1 MTARHGL
8 LARLAGW
15 IRRVPGLVVLAIWA
29 TAEIIRASAMV
40 ARDIVAPSDR
50 LAPGVLVVPLRC
62 RTPLEIS
69 LLSGLITLTPGTLV
83 VGVHPR
89 SAELWVHAMYAR
101 DPERARQELIDTET
115 RVLRALRGRE
125 GAAEGKEPV
134 R

>member
-1 MTARHGL
+1 MTTRRGL

-15 IRRVPGLVVLAIWA
+15 VRRLPGVVALAIWA

-50 LAPGVLVVPLRC
+50 LAPGVLVLPLRC

-69 LLSGLITLTPGTLV
+69 VLSGLITLTPGTLI
-83 VGVHPR
+83 VGVHPQ
-89 SAELWVHAMYAR
+89 AEELWVHAMYAR
-101 DPERARQELIDTET
+101 DPEQARRELIDTET
-115 RVLRALRGRE
+115 RVLRALRGR
-125 GAAEGKEPV
+125 AAVMAGKESA